1 MVCDRSVRHDAKV
14 ADERVRVWVVDDQAS
29 FRLATAATLAAMN
42 DFVMAGQCETGES
55 AIELIP
61 DGGAGIVLM
70 DIHMPGMG
78 GIEATRRIRAAH
90 PDLMVVLM
98 STYDVEDLPGGAAD
112 CGAAA
117 YLHKENLSP
126 DLLTRLWRAADW
138 GKQRRPDRCPTGAY
152 RRSSFTALRMN
163 ASSCSLL
170 CGWPCI
176 PALAC
181 CCHWDCT
188 SGCCD

>member
-1 MVCDRSVRHDAKV
+1 MVCDTSARHDAEV

-29 FRLATAATLAAMN
+29 FRRAAAATLAAMD
-42 DFVMAGQCETGES
+42 DFVLAGECETGES

-61 DGGAGIVLM
+61 GGGAEIVLM

-98 STYDVEDLPGGAAD
+98 STYDLEDLPAGAAD

-117 YLHKENLSP
+117 YLHKEHLSP
-126 DLLTRLWRAADW
+126 DLLTRLWRAA
-138 GKQRRPDRCPTGAY
+138 
-152 RRSSFTALRMN
+152 
-163 ASSCSLL
+163 
-170 CGWPCI
+170 
-176 PALAC
+176 
-181 CCHWDCT
+181 H
-188 SGCCD
+188 